1 MLEMLKLAPI
11 LKEVPKAVCVSGH
24 DGSGSHDGKLHE
36 TFALSRRG
44 RRGPESITRKSEM
57 ANHNSRAGYL
67 HRLYRLKTSDSA
79 IAAMAMLTKTTL
91 LTRNADDF

>member
-11 LKEVPKAVCVSGH
+11 LKEIPKAVCVGGH
-24 DGSGSHDGKLHE
+24 DGSGSYEGKLHE

-57 ANHNSRAGYL
+57 ANHNSRVL
-67 HRLYRLKTSDSA
+67 IERH
-79 IAAMAMLTKTTL
+79 
-91 LTRNADDF
+91 F